1 MINTNSYTAKQFNL
15 GGFKGISDRTL
26 EMHFKLYE
34 GYVKETN
41 RLTDKLSELLRDGQ
55 MDRPS
60 RSALALAV
68 SK

>member
-15 GGFKGISDRTL
+15 GGLKGISDRTL

-41 RLTDKLSELLRDGQ
+41 RLTDKLSEFLRDGQ

-60 RSALALAV
+60 RPALALAV